1 MWGKLIKT
9 SNSIN
14 ESGLKLHLQL
24 DFIYEYFLLGLVLK
38 DNAKYPIIIYKS
50 PKPRRASI
58 DGQAL

>member
-38 DNAKYPIIIYKS
+38 DNANYPKVINKS
-50 PKPRRASI
+50 SKTRRASI